1 MKTILSETSNAK
13 RISWVT
19 SSMVMPS
26 SARPLITLNTS
37 PTSSGSR
44 AEVTSSNSIRL
55 GFIAIARAIATR
67 CC

>member
-1 MKTILSETSNAK
+1 MNTILSETSKAK

-37 PTSSGSR
+37 PTSSGSS